1 MGGAASG
8 DFFQAARS
16 TQQPVK
22 CKQPASTSPSSTTD
36 YAILGGSA
44 KLAFGQIG
52 SPICLSAAT
61 LSARSRNSLYIA
73 MRRQLELYSFA
84 HLWNF

>member
-1 MGGAASG
+1 MGVAASD

-22 CKQPASTSPSSTTD
+22 CKQPASTSPSSTTH
-36 YAILGGSA
+36 YAIFSGTA
-44 KLAFGQIG
+44 KLAFGQAG

-61 LSARSRNSLYIA
+61 VSAQFRNSLYIA
-73 MRRQLELYSFA
+73 MRSQRKLYSFA
-84 HLWNF
+84 QLWNF